1 MRRAPPRSGGGGA
14 GDPRPGANA
23 REQPAMLDLEDLAEA
38 VQDAQNRSPLPS
50 FVLPYGIG
58 MTPDRVGELALRPGA
73 PIRAIRLPIVLQ
85 RESWSGHGADR
96 APVLADLKRR
106 FILTIHSFACYHGK
120 SREDVLPDIPRP
132 SSILNFGGLPRR

>member
-23 REQPAMLDLEDLAEA
+23 REQPAMLNLEDLAEA

-73 PIRAIRLPIVLQ
+73 PNQ
-85 RESWSGHGADR
+85 GHPAADS
-96 APVLADLKRR
+96 LAEGVVVRPRR
-106 FILTIHSFACYHGK
+106 
-120 SREDVLPDIPRP
+120 RPRP
-132 SSILNFGGLPRR
+132 GPG